1 MMLYGEHIEEI
12 IKEKHSSYL
21 PVYQKLM
28 RTNYYYKQLQVKHF
42 KFLSK
47 HRSTYTVNCGAN
59 NIFHMDF
66 EGKNTRREHWP
77 NHVYGFGP
85 DILDEKEKLTD
96 ISRAVADIDGC
107 TCVAVNILL
116 GLMNNRKD
124 DKVFDK
130 LRVELDTYIKKINEL
145 HRKLKIEFN

>member
-1 MMLYGEHIEEI
+1 MYGEHIEEI

-28 RTNYYYKQLQVKHF
+28 KTNYDYKQLQVKHF

-47 HRSTYTVNCGAN
+47 YRNTHIVNCGAN

-66 EGKNTRREHWP
+66 VGINTRREHWP
-77 NHVYGFGP
+77 NHVYTFRP
-85 DILDEKEKLTD
+85 DIYLQKEKEKLTD
-96 ISRAVADIDGC
+96 ISRAVAGIISY
-107 TCVAVNILL
+107 TQVAVLILL
-116 GLMNNRKD
+116 RLMNNRKD

-130 LRVELDTYIKKINEL
+130 LRDELDTYIKKINEL
-145 HRKLKIEFN
+145 YKKLKKEFK